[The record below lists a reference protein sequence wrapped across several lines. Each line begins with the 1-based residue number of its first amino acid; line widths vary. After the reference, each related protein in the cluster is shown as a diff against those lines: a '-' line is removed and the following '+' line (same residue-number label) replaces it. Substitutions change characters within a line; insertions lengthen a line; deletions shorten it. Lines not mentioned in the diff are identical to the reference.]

1 MFTTAN
7 LSVQLYTVREAL
19 ADDVDAALE
28 RVAEIG
34 FRNVEPFGLLDY
46 ADRLA
51 SSLPRHGLAA
61 PTTHAGLIG
70 QDQNRVFDTAA
81 ALGVQIVIDPAVRDP
96 RWVDDDSI
104 KGVADDLNQAASVA
118 ADYGIQVGYHNHY
131 WEMRQVAGDRHALE
145 VLADH
150 LAPEVV
156 LEVDTYWALAGGA
169 DVPALLG
176 RLGDRVV
183 ALHLKDG
190 DGSLD
195 VKTQVAL
202 GAGVVPVWD
211 FVNAAANLRFGV
223 VELDDSAGDRFVA
236 IADSFEYLTSGQGR

>member
-19 ADDVDAALE
+19 AEDTDAALE

-51 SSLPRHGLAA
+51 ASLPRHGLAA
-61 PTTHAGLIG
+61 PTTHARLIG
-70 QDQNRVFDTAA
+70 EDQNRVFEAA
-81 ALGVQIVIDPAVRDP
+81 ASLGVQIVIDPAVRDP
-96 RWVDDDSI
+96 RWVDEDSI

-131 WEMRQVAGDRHALE
+131 WEMRQVAGGRHALE

-169 DVPALLG
+169 DVPALLS

-195 VKTQVAL
+195 VKAQVAL

-211 FVNAAANLRFGV
+211 FVDAAPALRFGV

-236 IADSFEYLTSGQGR
+236 IADSFGYLIRGEGR

>member
-28 RVAEIG
+28 RLAEIG

-51 SSLPRHGLAA
+51 ASLPRHGLAA
-61 PTTHAGLIG
+61 PTTHAGIVG
-70 QDQNRVFDTAA
+70 QDLNRVFDTAA
-81 ALGVQIVIDPAVRDP
+81 ALGVQIVIEPAVRAP
-96 RWVDDDSI
+96 RWADDSSI
-104 KGVADDLNQAASVA
+104 EQVADELNHAASVA
-118 ADYGIQVGYHNHY
+118 ADHGIQVGYHNHY

-211 FVNAAANLRFGV
+211 FVNAATNVRFGV
-223 VELDDSAGDRFVA
+223 LELDDSASDRFVA
-236 IADSFEYLTSGQGR
+236 IADSFAYLTEGEGR